1 MTTRSI
7 RFQLTAWYA
16 SLVPA
21 VFVLVGAVMFASLS
35 RYLEKNL
42 AENQLRRARQIADT
56 LLLNVKQTGQDYVSR
71 EIQALYAPENND
83 RFIRITRPDGTVLY
97 LSGVPR
103 DQVFS
108 PADVPLLR
116 REFRGEFTRKEPL
129 AGRTALLIGALNFLA
144 PDGNRFLVEVGAAT
158 TSIQNMLDQF
168 RRQLLL
174 GLPLVVAVAIGGGYL
189 LIRRALA
196 PVDQIA
202 KKAEQITQHNLSER
216 LPVARTADE
225 LERLSLSLNRM
236 IARLEDAFLNSK
248 RFVADASHELR
259 TPLTVMRGEL
269 ESLAQ
274 NPRLGAELREPVGS
288 VLEEVERLA
297 KIVEG
302 LLAISRL
309 DAGEAQTQWV
319 PFDLAEL
326 ATTTA
331 DQMSLLAED
340 KSIAISC
347 SAANPVQVQ
356 GDRSRLKQVIV
367 NLLDNAIK
375 YTPEHG
381 RVNLSVTNAEGQ
393 AVLEVTDSGPGIP
406 AEALP
411 RVFDRFFRVDQV
423 RSRDLGGAGLGL
435 SIVKSICTAHGGTVQ
450 AFSAPGQGSRFRVEL
465 PAGGAGT
472 VEPPEKREAKETNE
486 AASLSK

>member
-16 SLVPA
+16 SLLTA
-21 VFVLVGAVMFASLS
+21 VFVLLGVVMFAGLS

-56 LLLNVKQTGQDYVSR
+56 LLLHVNKTGEQYVST

-83 RFIRITRPDGTVLY
+83 RFIRITRDDGSVLY
-97 LSGVPR
+97 VSGPPR
-103 DQVFS
+103 DQSFR
-108 PADVPLLR
+108 PNDVPALAR
-116 REFRGEFTRKEPL
+116 PFQGESSRKVPV
-129 AGRTALLIGALNFLA
+129 GGKTALLIGALNYRA
-144 PDGNRFLVEVGAAT
+144 PDANRFMVEVGALT
-158 TSIQNMLDQF
+158 TSIQNLLEHL
-168 RRQLLL
+168 RTQLLL
-174 GLPLVVAVAIGGGYL
+174 GLPLVMAVAIAGGYL

-202 KKAEQITQHNLSER
+202 RKAEQITQHNLSER

-225 LERLSLSLNRM
+225 LERLALSLNRM
-236 IARLEDAFLNSK
+236 IARLDDAFLNSK
-248 RFVADASHELR
+248 RFIADASHELR

-274 NPRLGAELREPVGS
+274 DARLAPESRETIGS

-309 DAGEAQTQWV
+309 DAGEAQAQWV
-319 PFDLAEL
+319 QFDLAEL
-326 ATTTA
+326 AMTTA

-340 KSIAISC
+340 KKISIMC
-347 SAANPVQVQ
+347 SVANRVLVQ
-356 GDRSRLKQVIV
+356 GDRARLKQVIV

-375 YTPEHG
+375 YTPEGG
-381 RVNLSVTNAEGQ
+381 RVDLSIRMENGV
-393 AVLEVTDSGPGIP
+393 AVLEVVDTGPGIP
-406 AEALP
+406 ADALP

-435 SIVKSICTAHGGTVQ
+435 SIVKSICTAHGGQVKAYSTV
-450 AFSAPGQGSRFRVEL
+450 GEGSRFRVEL
-465 PAGGAGT
+465 PVGN
-472 VEPPEKREAKETNE
+472 VEALKC
-486 AASLSK
+486 